1 MQGDGGRRRSD
12 ALALDAE
19 TMRQL
24 GYLTVD
30 ALVEQLT
37 DAQAPPL
44 RRATPAEM
52 RARLGGPAPE
62 HGEPLE
68 QILEQLG
75 RDVLPFRSRVDHPR
89 FFAFIPGSGTWPGAL
104 GDFIAS
110 ACNIYAGSWMESA
123 GPSQVEL
130 EVLGWFKQWIGYPAE
145 AGGVLVTGGSAANMA
160 ALACARERLA
170 GPMSDRLVA
179 YVSDQAHSSLARGAR
194 TLGFRP
200 EQVRVIPTE
209 SSFGI
214 RVDMLE
220 AAMDSDLRAGRQPI
234 LVSATAGSTNTGSI
248 DPLAE
253 LTELCRDREVWL
265 HADAAY
271 GGFAALTERG
281 RERLR
286 GLEDAD
292 SVTLDPHKWLYQPFE
307 CGALLVRDAEALR
320 SAFEITPDY
329 LKDSAVRDTEVNFA
343 DLGIQLTRTTRA
355 LKLWVSLRFFGV
367 DAFRQAIDRTLD
379 LAELAARR
387 VEESEALEQMAP
399 PSLGIVCFR
408 RRLEGADED
417 EHEALNERL
426 VGALEASGL
435 GLVSSTRVR
444 GRYAIRL
451 CVLNHSTGA
460 EDVDRVLDFLER
472 DEIEDGRELGIAVY
486 ERNPDVRRTWLR
498 HAPRGER
505 VGGVE
510 PEVLQRVSLFQ
521 DLLPEEAAVAG
532 RLGTTREVDPGTT
545 LIEAWDVSRD
555 FFVVLEGSI
564 DVLAEGTRVAEL
576 GPGDFVGEMA
586 ALDWGGGFAYPRLA
600 TAVATTRL
608 KVLEFPDG
616 TLNELVALIPSVSR
630 AIRDAVR
637 ARLEDM

>member
-1 MQGDGGRRRSD
+1 MEGDRGRHRGD

-19 TMRQL
+19 TMRRL

-37 DAQAPPL
+37 DAEAPPL
-44 RRATPAEM
+44 RRASPAEM
-52 RARLGGPAPE
+52 QARLGGSAPE
-62 HGEPLE
+62 EPE
-68 QILEQLG
+68 PVERILERLAE
-75 RDVLPFRSRVDHPR
+75 DVLPFRSRVDHPR

-145 AGGVLVTGGSAANMA
+145 AGGVLVPGGSSGNMA

-170 GPMSDRLVA
+170 GPMSERLVI

-194 TLGFRP
+194 ILGFRP
-200 EQVRVIPTE
+200 EQVRVIPTDA
-209 SSFGI
+209 SFGI

-220 AAMDSDLRAGRQPI
+220 AAMDSDLRACRQPM
-234 LVSATAGSTNTGSI
+234 LVSASAGATNTGSI

-253 LTELCRDREVWL
+253 LAELCSNREVWL

-271 GGFAALTERG
+271 GGFTTLTERG

-286 GLEDAD
+286 GLELAD

-307 CGALLVRDAEALR
+307 CGALLVRDAAALR

-329 LKDSAVRDTEVNFA
+329 LKDSAVRDAEVNFA

-355 LKLWVSLRFFGV
+355 LKLWISLRYFGV
-367 DAFRQAIDRTLD
+367 DAFRRTIERTLD
-379 LAELAARR
+379 LADAAARR
-387 VEESEALEQMAP
+387 VEVSDAFEPMAP

-408 RRLEGADED
+408 RRFAAGDEEELEG
-417 EHEALNERL
+417 LNERL

-451 CVLNHSTGA
+451 CVLSHASTA

-472 DEIEDGRELGIAVY
+472 TEVDAAAEPGVAAY
-486 ERNPDVRRTWLR
+486 ERHPDLRQTWLR
-498 HAPRGER
+498 RAPRGER
-505 VGGVE
+505 VGGVDPGLLE
-510 PEVLQRVSLFQ
+510 HIPLFQ
-521 DLLPEEAAVAG
+521 GLSPEEAALAAG
-532 RLGTTREVDPGTT
+532 LGTTRELEPGTT

-555 FFVVLEGSI
+555 FFVVLEGSAE
-564 DVLAEGTRVAEL
+564 VLVDGNRVDEL
-576 GPGDFVGEMA
+576 GPDDFVGEMA
-586 ALDWGGGFAYPRLA
+586 ALDWGAGFAYPRLA
-600 TAVATTRL
+600 TVVATTKLR
-608 KVLEFPDG
+608 VLEFPDG
-616 TLNELVALIPSVSR
+616 SLNDLVASIPSVAR
-630 AIRDAVR
+630 TIRGAVR
-637 ARLEDM
+637 ARLEGL